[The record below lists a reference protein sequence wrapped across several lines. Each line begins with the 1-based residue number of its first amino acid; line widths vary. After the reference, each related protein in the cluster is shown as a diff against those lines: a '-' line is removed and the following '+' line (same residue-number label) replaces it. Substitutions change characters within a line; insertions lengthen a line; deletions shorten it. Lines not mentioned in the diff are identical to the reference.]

1 MCTNVYS
8 FEYLLDY
15 FIADRLPSKATIKHY
30 KFVVGLFVKDTNITD
45 VREITK
51 LSVNQ
56 WRNNVF
62 SRASAST
69 CNNYIRHLKSLF
81 NCALEDEL
89 IEINPFAKVKLI
101 TDHKKLDR
109 TTNTNN
115 VAEAIA
121 FLREEEQDYMPG
133 WFWVSVILTLYY
145 TGMRRKQLVRLCW
158 RDIDFNR
165 RIIQL
170 RAESS
175 KNKREWEIPLNV
187 NILNELIALKKFTWD
202 LLGREEENID
212 DQQVFNITFF
222 NSRYSGE
229 KMTEAQVSGF
239 FRNLSEKLGFKLSTH
254 RFRHRLASE
263 LVNKKEDV
271 KLVQNLLGHTNI
283 LTTYGYVTPD
293 MGKIRALVS
302 EIQPIKK
309 KNLDNWA

>member
-89 IEINPFAKVKLI
+89 IETNPFAKVKLI

-145 TGMRRKQLVRLCW
+145 TGMRRKQLVKLCW

-212 DQQVFNITFF
+212 DQQVFNITLF

>member
-51 LSVNQ
+51 LTVNQ
-56 WRNNVF
+56 WRNKVF

-89 IEINPFAKVKLI
+89 IETNPFAKVKLI

-212 DQQVFNITFF
+212 DQQVFNITLF

>member
-89 IEINPFAKVKLI
+89 IETNPFAKVKLI

-145 TGMRRKQLVRLCW
+145 TGMRRKQLVSLCW

-212 DQQVFNITFF
+212 DQQVFNITLF